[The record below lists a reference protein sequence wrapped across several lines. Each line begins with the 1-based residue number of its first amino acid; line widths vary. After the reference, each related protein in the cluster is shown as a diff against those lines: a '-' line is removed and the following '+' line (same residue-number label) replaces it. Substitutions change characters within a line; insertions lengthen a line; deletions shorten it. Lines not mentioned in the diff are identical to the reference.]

1 MLVKRLAAS
10 LALSL
15 AALCAR
21 AGEPFSAWVFHVAD
35 GDTITVLTAEKQQ
48 VRVRLAN
55 IDAPEKGQAFGQV
68 CRQALAAQV
77 YQRNVTLRP
86 IPRKAYDKYG
96 RLVATVELDG
106 DDVNLAQ
113 LASGCAWHYTEFAR
127 RNQAA
132 PEFARYAAAEQQ
144 ARAGRI
150 GLWADAHPIKPSLF
164 RKAEQ

>member
-1 MLVKRLAAS
+1 MKRLAAS

-15 AALCAR
+15 AALCAQ
-21 AGEPFSAWVFHVAD
+21 AGEPFTAWVFHVAD
-35 GDTITVLTAEKQQ
+35 GDTITVLTADKQQ

-55 IDAPEKGQAFGQV
+55 IDAPEKGQAFGQA
-68 CRQALAAQV
+68 CRQSLAAQV
-77 YQRNVTLRP
+77 YQRDVTLRP
-86 IPRKAYDKYG
+86 IPGEDHDKYG
-96 RLVATVELDG
+96 RLVATVELAG
-106 DDVNLAQ
+106 ADVNLAQ
-113 LASGCAWHYTEFAR
+113 LATGCAWHYTEFAR

-164 RKAEQ
+164 RKTEQ